1 VSWEPPDASSVPFT
15 FRGRRSGDP
24 ITVRHATPNDAPR
37 LIGFLQIIGGQ
48 TDFLNFGAGEFHLTE
63 QQEREYIERS
73 RAIDTSLF
81 LVAEIGPTIVS
92 TLTFS
97 TPQRERLEH
106 VGEFGVSVLE
116 ARWGEGIG
124 EAMTRAM
131 LEWARRHEIVR
142 KINLEVRVDNAR
154 AIALYARLGFVEE
167 GRQTLAMRV
176 GDTFYDTLW
185 MGIQT

>member
-1 VSWEPPDASSVPFT
+1 MSSWPPDVSTLPFT
-15 FRGRRSGDP
+15 FRGRKSGDP

-63 QQEREYIERS
+63 QQERDYIERS
-73 RAIDTSLF
+73 QAIDTSLF
-81 LVAEIGPTIVS
+81 LIAEIGPTIVS

-106 VGEFGVSVLE
+106 VGEFGVSVLA

-124 EAMTRAM
+124 EAMTRAKSSSPSP
-131 LEWARRHEIVR
+131 RIFR
-142 KINLEVRVDNAR
+142 EVRVDNAR
-154 AIALYARLGFVEE
+154 AIALYARLGFVQE

>member
-1 VSWEPPDASSVPFT
+1 MSGDRPDVSLFPFT
-15 FRGRRSGDP
+15 FHGRKSGDL
-24 ITVRHATPNDAPR
+24 ITVRRATPNDAPR

-63 QQEREYIERS
+63 QQERDYIERS
-73 RAIDTSLF
+73 QMIDTSLF
-81 LVAEIGPTIVS
+81 LIAEIGPTVVS

-106 VGEFGVSVLE
+106 VGEFGVSVVE

-124 EAMTRAM
+124 GAMTSA
-131 LEWARRHEIVR
+131 LIEWARRHEIVR
-142 KINLEVRVDNAR
+142 KINLEVRADNAR
-154 AIALYARLGFVEE
+154 AIALYARLGFVQE